1 MNGKKFEIILYNSR
15 LVGIAKC
22 RYHNMECGVE
32 IENKSGGI
40 VLTYF
45 VEQNHFRYKL
55 ASGKCI
61 KCSYFGIE
69 VKLDDRCKM
78 EVLYRYGS
86 RDTLRLI
93 PSCEDY
99 KGMINY
105 FKPIEVKVKSIK
117 FK

>member
-1 MNGKKFEIILYNSR
+1 MNRKEFEIILYNSR

-32 IENKSGGI
+32 IENKRGGI

-45 VEQNHFRYKL
+45 VEQHHFRDKL
-55 ASGKCI
+55 ASGECI
-61 KCSYFGIE
+61 KCPYFVIE
-69 VKLDDRCKM
+69 VQLDGGCKI

-86 RDTLRLI
+86 EDTLRLT